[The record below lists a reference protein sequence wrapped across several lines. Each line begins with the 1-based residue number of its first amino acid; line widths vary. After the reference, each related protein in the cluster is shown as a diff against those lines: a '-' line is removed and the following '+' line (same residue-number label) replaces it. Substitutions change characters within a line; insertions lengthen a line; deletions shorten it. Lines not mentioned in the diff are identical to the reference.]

1 MDNQH
6 HHHHHLYHHH
16 HHHLYHLHDHDH
28 HHHHHHHH
36 HHLLQV
42 VTMTN
47 WNYYE
52 SVRRFQRI
60 LEARGI
66 SKALRAAGATQGDLV
81 MVGDWDFNYWEPKN
95 RWIAELGLEEVNP
108 RLRPGLESKG

>member
-1 MDNQH
+1 
-6 HHHHHLYHHH
+6 
-16 HHHLYHLHDHDH
+16 
-28 HHHHHHHH
+28 
-36 HHLLQV
+36 
-42 VTMTN
+42 MTN

-66 SKALRAAGATQGDLV
+66 SRALRAAGATQGMNMRRFPVWSIELTTVNVVTQGDLV

-108 RLRPGLESKG
+108 RLRPGLESKS

>member
-1 MDNQH
+1 
-6 HHHHHLYHHH
+6 
-16 HHHLYHLHDHDH
+16 
-28 HHHHHHHH
+28 
-36 HHLLQV
+36 
-42 VTMTN
+42 MTN

-66 SKALRAAGATQGDLV
+66 SKALRAAGATQGTNRRRWAVWSIDLTTVNVVTQGDLV
-81 MVGDWDFNYWEPKN
+81 MVGDWDFYYWEPKN

-108 RLRPGLESKG
+108 RLRPGLESKS